1 MGPRRVGKTVLLHHV
16 IQHLLNGGRY
26 DPRDIGFVSLDQPL
40 YTRMSLEDVAQEL
53 REASGGAH
61 MPRMLFI
68 DEIQYLA
75 DWERHLK
82 AFVDAHPEVRCVA
95 SGSAAAA
102 LRLKSVESGAGRFTD
117 FLLPPLTF
125 HEYLDLQDKSD
136 LVEYGAGASIEI
148 AHEDIAELNGHF
160 VDYINFGGYP
170 EAALSSTVRSD
181 IARYIGADIVEK
193 VLLRDLPSLYGIR
206 DVQELNA
213 LFTTLAFNTASE
225 LSLEGLS
232 QDSGVSKPTLKR
244 YLEYLEAAFLIKV
257 VHRIDHNAR
266 RFKRATRFKVYV
278 TTPALRS
285 ALFGPVTEDDEAMG
299 ALAETAVFAQWFHA
313 SVDLHYAR
321 WRTGQMEGEVDIV
334 HLDKRQRPVWCLDVK
349 WSDRPGQHP
358 EELTSLAEFAKRPPR
373 GEGGRHHPNP
383 VAALVAMART
393 RLAVTCLLPTGG
405 LYCCALGRDVIRDPT
420 SAAIRMR
427 PALSLRGTHA
437 GHRAPGPVASDRVR
451 HWFAGFRQVQSLV
464 PGCTACAVHPTGRRT
479 ADPQCVETL
488 SPSGISGD
496 LLGRF
501 DGGS

>member
-1 MGPRRVGKTVLLHHV
+1 MRAENPWWDGAGIRDDYARMKRRAYFERFERLVAQTDVRRAVVLMGPRRVGKTVLLHHV

-40 YTRMSLEDVAQEL
+40 YTRMSIEDVAQEL
-53 REASGGAH
+53 REASAGAH

-125 HEYLDLQDKSD
+125 HEYLDLLDKSD

-213 LFTTLAFNTASE
+213 LFTTLAFNTAGE

-358 EELTSLAEFAKRPPR
+358 EELTSLAEFAKR
-373 GEGGRHHPNP
+373 HPE
-383 VAALVAMART
+383 VKVVVTTRT
-393 RLAVTCLLPTGG
+393 LSRPLSQWPGPGSLNILPTG

-420 SAAIRMR
+420 SV
-427 PALSLRGTHA
+427 PFWEA
-437 GHRAPGPVASDRVR
+437 GD
-451 HWFAGFRQVQSLV
+451 
-464 PGCTACAVHPTGRRT
+464 
-479 ADPQCVETL
+479 
-488 SPSGISGD
+488 
-496 LLGRF
+496 
-501 DGGS
+501 